1 MKKST
6 LDATNENIWKSI
18 RDNTF
23 NRNTD
28 ICDFISL
35 LERMEGNFYISLDA
49 DWGSGKTFFVRQVE
63 EALKFCNKY
72 SFDMESVSSLPSYE
86 YLKDCLPLKSIQL
99 QRSYLPVYYNAWLYD
114 SHHDPLLSLISIIIK
129 ICAGVF
135 DTKLDSVSL
144 KSGIV
149 SLLQSASQVIKEPS
163 LALTTASAGA
173 LLSSSVV
180 DILDSIQ
187 TEDEIRETIREIFNE
202 AISEH
207 ADRLVVFIDE
217 LDRCRPTFAVEMLEK
232 IKHYFS
238 DDRIIFVVST
248 NKEQL
253 SHTIKRFYGDEF
265 DATRYLNKFFDL
277 NIGLPEIKYPLP
289 LPAENQYWLTSITN
303 ELLSYY
309 NFSLRDIL
317 IVLDKISSI
326 SHFAIYDS
334 SNIGYR
340 IYSLFVPIII
350 VLDMQD
356 IQKYKNFL
364 SGKSN
369 ILDELFNNIDHL
381 QNFAKDF
388 DLSNNRNVE
397 KGVEEIKK
405 AYLDVFSPKKSLNQS
420 NMLGI
425 PNNAKDICLSIY
437 RSI

>member
-72 SFDMESVSSLPSYE
+72 SFDIKSVSNLPSYE
-86 YLKDCLPLKSIQL
+86 YLKNCSSLKSIQL

-129 ICAGVF
+129 SCAGVF

-187 TEDEIRETIREIFNE
+187 TEDEIRETIREI
-202 AISEH
+202 
-207 ADRLVVFIDE
+207 
-217 LDRCRPTFAVEMLEK
+217 
-232 IKHYFS
+232 
-238 DDRIIFVVST
+238 
-248 NKEQL
+248 
-253 SHTIKRFYGDEF
+253 
-265 DATRYLNKFFDL
+265 
-277 NIGLPEIKYPLP
+277 
-289 LPAENQYWLTSITN
+289 
-303 ELLSYY
+303 
-309 NFSLRDIL
+309 
-317 IVLDKISSI
+317 
-326 SHFAIYDS
+326 
-334 SNIGYR
+334 
-340 IYSLFVPIII
+340 
-350 VLDMQD
+350 
-356 IQKYKNFL
+356 
-364 SGKSN
+364 
-369 ILDELFNNIDHL
+369 
-381 QNFAKDF
+381 
-388 DLSNNRNVE
+388 
-397 KGVEEIKK
+397 
-405 AYLDVFSPKKSLNQS
+405 
-420 NMLGI
+420 
-425 PNNAKDICLSIY
+425 
-437 RSI
+437 